1 MKNERESKQL
11 TIIEAKKNETNNKGK
26 IKEIYFITI
35 YQRQQKE
42 KEEKDFIFNKNYYN
56 IRCIYTRKELI
67 QNQQYLYAKVFK
79 AKLCFV

>member
-42 KEEKDFIFNKNYYN
+42 KRKKKMKKNKKNYQKKN
-56 IRCIYTRKELI
+56 
-67 QNQQYLYAKVFK
+67 
-79 AKLCFV
+79 